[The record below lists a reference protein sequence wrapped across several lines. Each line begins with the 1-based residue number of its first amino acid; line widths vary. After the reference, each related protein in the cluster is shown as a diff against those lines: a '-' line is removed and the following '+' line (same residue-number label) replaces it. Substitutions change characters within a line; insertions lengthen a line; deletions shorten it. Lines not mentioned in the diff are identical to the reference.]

1 MLKNTLKSASV
12 LALALA
18 GMSGAAVLATLRANA
33 PAYPNASR
41 RVFEKPVFH
50 ADKGEVVEVVRWGA
64 PLTQVRTKNGRL
76 GWIESGRL
84 DTVNIPAVL
93 SITKSATKAGKL
105 SPTEDSALA
114 KRWLDAQ
121 KAAKPV
127 APAAPVVAPAATVP
141 VAPAVAPAATA
152 PAAPAAAPAVAPAT
166 TPVAEAPQTVPETVQ
181 APVVPQTPVVTDS
194 AKSAPAAPIK
204 Q

>member
-1 MLKNTLKSASV
+1 MSKTFLKFASV

-18 GMSGAAVLATLRANA
+18 GVSGAAVLATLRANA
-33 PAYPNASR
+33 PAYPNATR

-50 ADKGEVVEVVRWGA
+50 SDKGEVVEVVRWGT

-76 GWIESGRL
+76 GWIESIRL

-93 SITKSATKAGKL
+93 SITKSAAKAGKL
-105 SPTEDSALA
+105 SPAEDSALA

-121 KAAKPV
+121 KVV
-127 APAAPVVAPAATVP
+127 APPAAPV
-141 VAPAVAPAATA
+141 
-152 PAAPAAAPAVAPAT
+152 APAAAPAAAAPVAAPA
-166 TPVAEAPQTVPETVQ
+166 PEAPKVLPEVASQ
-181 APVVPQTPVVTDS
+181 PAAPQVPVVSDS
-194 AKSAPAAPIK
+194 AKPAPAAPIK

>member
-1 MLKNTLKSASV
+1 MKNTLKSASV

-18 GMSGAAVLATLRANA
+18 AMSGAAVLASLRANA
-33 PAYPNASR
+33 PAYPNATR

-50 ADKGEVVEVVRWGA
+50 TDKGEVVEVVRWGT

-76 GWIESGRL
+76 GWIESVRL

-93 SITKSATKAGKL
+93 SITKSAPKAAKL
-105 SPTEDSALA
+105 SPAEDSALA

-121 KAAKPV
+121 KAV
-127 APAAPVVAPAATVP
+127 APAAPASAPAATTPVVP
-141 VAPAVAPAATA
+141 VSAPVVATPAAEA
-152 PAAPAAAPAVAPAT
+152 PQKAPEAALPAAAPQVPAASDT
-166 TPVAEAPQTVPETVQ
+166 VKPV
-181 APVVPQTPVVTDS
+181 S
-194 AKSAPAAPIK
+194 GAPIK